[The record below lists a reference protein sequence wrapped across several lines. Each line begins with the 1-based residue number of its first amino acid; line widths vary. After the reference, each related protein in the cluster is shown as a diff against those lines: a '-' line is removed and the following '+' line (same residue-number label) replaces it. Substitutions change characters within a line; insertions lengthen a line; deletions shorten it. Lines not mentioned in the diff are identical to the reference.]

1 MQWACY
7 KKASAYGSRLGWTL
21 SRRIHT
27 YIHTTVGMAKTG
39 FKPLKGVEE
48 GGGEGKESHTNIA
61 RPYVMPKK
69 QYKSFLD
76 WALLGP
82 Y

>member
-1 MQWACY
+1 
-7 KKASAYGSRLGWTL
+7 
-21 SRRIHT
+21 
-27 YIHTTVGMAKTG
+27 MAKTG

-69 QYKSFLD
+69 QYKSFLSG
-76 WALLGP
+76 APPQTPLGKLTMLP
-82 Y
+82 QTL